1 MIISERIAFNIF
13 GVDVYW
19 YGIFMALG
27 IFACAIF
34 AVIFCKLK
42 KIDTSTPIE
51 IFLAIV
57 PLGIVGARLFSV
69 IFESGLTIL
78 DFFNFRT
85 GGMSIM
91 GAIIGGSIGALIWVL
106 VKKRNFLWAA
116 DIITCVLPLGQA
128 IGRWGNYF
136 NQELFGREITNAAW
150 QFFPFAVNIDGNW
163 FMALF
168 FYESVLNFIA
178 FVALAII
185 FLKTKKV
192 GLTTGIYFIYYGTI
206 RLILENLRQTE
217 YILMW
222 GKVQVSSLISGLLL
236 GVGILII
243 CGIIIKTIINK
254 KEIKHA

>member
-1 MIISERIAFNIF
+1 MTLGQRIAFSIF
-13 GVDVYW
+13 GVDIYW

-27 IFACAIF
+27 IFACVIF
-34 AVIFCKLK
+34 AVIYCKLK

-57 PLGIVGARLFSV
+57 PLGILSARLFSV
-69 IFESGLTIL
+69 IFEPGLTIA
-78 DFFNFRT
+78 DYFNFRS

-91 GAIIGGSIGALIWVL
+91 GAIIGGSVGAAIWVL
-106 VKKRNFLWAA
+106 AKKRNFLWAA

-136 NQELFGREITNAAW
+136 NQELFGKIITNPSW

-163 FMALF
+163 YMALF

-178 FVALAII
+178 FVALSAI

-192 GLTTGIYFIYYGTI
+192 GLTTGIYLIYYGTI
-206 RLILENLRQTE
+206 RLILENLRQSE
-217 YILMW
+217 YVLMW
-222 GKVQVSSLISGLLL
+222 GKMQVSSLISGLLL
-236 GVGILII
+236 AAGVAII
-243 CGIIIKTIINK
+243 CGIIIKYALSK
-254 KEIKHA
+254 KEVKNA